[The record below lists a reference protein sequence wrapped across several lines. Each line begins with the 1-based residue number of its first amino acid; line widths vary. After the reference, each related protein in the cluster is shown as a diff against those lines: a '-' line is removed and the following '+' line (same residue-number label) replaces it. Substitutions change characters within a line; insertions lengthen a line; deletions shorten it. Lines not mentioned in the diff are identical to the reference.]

1 MDDFQ
6 KVIQAL
12 EFWQHGLSLRLIA
25 DALGWRNAEGKLNT
39 ARVHRALV
47 ELALSRRVEKVGGRW
62 RLVSG
67 HKQEKI

>member
-1 MDDFQ
+1 MDDSE
-6 KVIQAL
+6 KVFEVLAAFPSPSVRMIAGCLDWKGATGAL
-12 EFWQHGLSLRLIA
+12 DTF
-25 DALGWRNAEGKLNT
+25 
-39 ARVHRALV
+39 RVHAALV